1 VKCYI
6 PIISYFKVFGSKYFV
21 LNEFSRNIK
30 FDPKSIEGIFVGYS
44 LTNKACKIYISSSW
58 MDIEFVHVNF
68 NECTN
73 KKSQKSIEIA
83 IIKAPCLDDEGADQ
97 KIIELGDVAEL
108 GVLMSRVRSGS
119 GWVILFDYFFI

>member
-1 VKCYI
+1 
-6 PIISYFKVFGSKYFV
+6 
-21 LNEFSRNIK
+21 
-30 FDPKSIEGIFVGYS
+30 
-44 LTNKACKIYISSSW
+44 

-97 KIIELGDVAEL
+97 KIIELGDVTEL